1 LRTNACRRSRNE
13 QKSSGNCWCICRER
27 GTRLLHDKGLTLYLH
42 DTAATALDLQRESH
56 SFCDPWLA
64 YTPLALCS
72 WKIPSAAR
80 QRKSTPCPSNME
92 AEPFRQVA
100 VDMLQTA
107 RTNIGGQSLQH
118 VNGELNAHNVPDS
131 LSIAVDERGRL
142 SVSWHA
148 WLPSA
153 VYQTSRRIAI
163 DRPFRTDTS
172 VWIGQWLIVLDNQ
185 LSDVRGGR
193 HSD

>member
-1 LRTNACRRSRNE
+1 
-13 QKSSGNCWCICRER
+13 
-27 GTRLLHDKGLTLYLH
+27 
-42 DTAATALDLQRESH
+42 
-56 SFCDPWLA
+56 
-64 YTPLALCS
+64 
-72 WKIPSAAR
+72 
-80 QRKSTPCPSNME
+80 ME

-172 VWIGQWLIVLDNQ
+172 VWIGQWLIAIDRPFRTDTSVWIGQWLIVLDNQ